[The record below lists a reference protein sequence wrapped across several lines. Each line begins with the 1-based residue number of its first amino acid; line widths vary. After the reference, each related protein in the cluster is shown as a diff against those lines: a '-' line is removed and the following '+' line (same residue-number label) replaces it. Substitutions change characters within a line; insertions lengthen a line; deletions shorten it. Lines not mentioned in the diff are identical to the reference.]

1 MTGKIHFLMGY
12 TDNHVFKAILNTT
25 DSSWV
30 RISKIPD
37 DPKTFNLFES
47 NKM

>member
-1 MTGKIHFLMGY
+1 MGY
-12 TDNHVFKAILNTT
+12 TDNHIFKAILNTT

-30 RISKIPD
+30 QMSKIPD

-47 NKM
+47 NKL